1 MRLVIPPASSSQIKG
16 SFPRRGHRIET
27 TLESPSREKRVLLSD
42 HKLPFC
48 YWSCC
53 RTPLNC
59 SSHPLY
65 LPLVGFPD
73 SRYNFLDKY
82 SLCPMFSVLRLTST
96 VWKDFCLRLQTLQWL
111 SSSLSAFKGDHP
123 KDGQTTYLPREPNLG
138 AKGRLAQAAARWAL
152 TAGVSVC
159 LSESPS
165 GIQEEPRLP
174 GFWAL
179 VKTFWARCPVGG
191 RKARFGPETQRVW
204 PRATEGSTRQQAE
217 SRRQPR
223 RRL

>member
-1 MRLVIPPASSSQIKG
+1 MRLVIPPASSPQIKG
-16 SFPRRGHRIET
+16 SFPGRGHRIET
-27 TLESPSREKRVLLSD
+27 ALESPSREKRVLLSD

-65 LPLVGFPD
+65 LPLVSFPD

-82 SLCPMFSVLRLTST
+82 SLSPMFSVLRLTST
-96 VWKDFCLRLQTLQWL
+96 VWKDFCLGLQTLQWL
-111 SSSLSAFKGDHP
+111 SSSLVPLREITLRMGKLRTCLGSQILGGKGW
-123 KDGQTTYLPREPNLG
+123 
-138 AKGRLAQAAARWAL
+138 LAQAAACRAL
-152 TAGVSVC
+152 NDGVSVC
-159 LSESPS
+159 LNESPS

-179 VKTFWARCPVGG
+179 LKTFWARCPIGG
-191 RKARFGPETQRVW
+191 RKARFSPETQRGL
-204 PRATEGSTRQQAE
+204 ATSH
-217 SRRQPR
+217 RRTHAPTGR
-223 RRL
+223 